1 MFIGSVS
8 ITKEVDKFSDMKKK
22 NGNMRK
28 QSGNSKVEEL
38 PVKQVAWNLQNINV
52 MEEKQKARD

>member
-28 QSGNSKVEEL
+28 QSDNSKVEEL